1 MKKKIL
7 FIAVVAVS
15 VLVAFL
21 TSCSK
26 EDKMC
31 TCSEESTD
39 YYDNYSATQELDPAS
54 FGATNC
60 SDLTVKLNMDSS
72 GDYYYDCY

>member
-1 MKKKIL
+1 MKKRIL

-15 VLVAFL
+15 VFVAFL

-31 TCSEESTD
+31 SCTEES
-39 YYDNYSATQELDPAS
+39 YYDSYRATQSLDPES

-60 SDLTVKLNMDSS
+60 SDLAIKLNMSAS
-72 GDYYYDCY
+72 GEYYYSCL